1 MNAVRTHAFSK
12 KCRRTDMITK
22 ELFVEVLGLIK
33 EQHEIDS
40 KVADGL
46 ELVCDGYVVYG
57 CKNKCHDALRKVL
70 EIIFDDK
77 EDYIGWWLYDDVEHI
92 VSETIDGET
101 IKYDL
106 TSPEALYDFLVREK
120 EIHAKKKE

>member
-1 MNAVRTHAFSK
+1 
-12 KCRRTDMITK
+12 MITK
-22 ELFVEVLGLIK
+22 ELFIEVLGLIK

-70 EIIFDDK
+70 ESIFDDRTVPRAV
-77 EDYIGWWLYDDVEHI
+77 LCF
-92 VSETIDGET
+92 
-101 IKYDL
+101 DL
-106 TSPEALYDFLVREK
+106 QKQKHLDC
-120 EIHAKKKE
+120 